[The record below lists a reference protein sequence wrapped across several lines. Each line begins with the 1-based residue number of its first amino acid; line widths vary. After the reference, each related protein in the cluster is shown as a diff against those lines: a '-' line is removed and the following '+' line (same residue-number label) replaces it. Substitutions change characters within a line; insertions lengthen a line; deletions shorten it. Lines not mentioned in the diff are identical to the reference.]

1 MTLLK
6 QRQCCS
12 PSPYSLF
19 YPILPSLTPFLLSC
33 SLPPAILLWHGG
45 LSFLSLY
52 LLSPKWDS
60 YITLPPP
67 KTQGPL
73 CKREQKGS
81 KCQRQ
86 WMTKRELLPRHSRMA
101 AHMNSH
107 VCTRHVGAQARPHPS
122 REMVEVRAG
131 PIPSKGVFLTTNSCR
146 ERESQ
151 FSLRSVPWQVNYI
164 PMKGHKSNTIRIAQ
178 TVLDGNDQQ
187 QKEDTFGWA
196 HGRGRSE
203 RI

>member
-12 PSPYSLF
+12 PSLYSLL

-33 SLPPAILLWHGG
+33 SLPPAILLWQGS

-52 LLSPKWDS
+52 LLSPKWDC

-73 CKREQKGS
+73 CKREREDS

-86 WMTKRELLPRHSRMA
+86 WITKRKLFLRHSKMA
-101 AHMNSH
+101 AHMNSQ
-107 VCTRHVGAQARPHPS
+107 RAQDTCELKPGHIPAWR
-122 REMVEVRAG
+122 RWRWAG
-131 PIPSKGVFLTTNSCR
+131 RPIPSEGVFLTTNKCR

-151 FSLRSVPWQVNYI
+151 FPLRPVPWQVNYI
-164 PMKGHKSNTIRIAQ
+164 Q
-178 TVLDGNDQQ
+178 
-187 QKEDTFGWA
+187 
-196 HGRGRSE
+196 
-203 RI
+203 